1 MTRVSL
7 STGHFMAGTPLFLR
21 AFWFFPYGGSCARRN
36 RLPAGGRA
44 LCSRTDPLRSCRIMT
59 AKASGEIQEDNR
71 RTRVTLWRF
80 PPHGETGFHRHELD
94 YVIVPLTSGPLTI
107 VDKQGQETT
116 AEPTAGV
123 SYLREAGVEHH
134 VIRSEEHTPE
144 LQS

>member
-1 MTRVSL
+1 
-7 STGHFMAGTPLFLR
+7 
-21 AFWFFPYGGSCARRN
+21 
-36 RLPAGGRA
+36 
-44 LCSRTDPLRSCRIMT
+44 MT

-116 AEPTAGV
+116 AELTAGV
-123 SYLREAGVEHH
+123 SYFREAGVEHN
-134 VIRSEEHTPE
+134 VINASDGALDRKSTRLNSSH
-144 LQS
+144 

>member
-80 PPHGETGFHRHELD
+80 PPHGETGFTRHE
-94 YVIVPLTSGPLTI
+94 
-107 VDKQGQETT
+107 
-116 AEPTAGV
+116 
-123 SYLREAGVEHH
+123 
-134 VIRSEEHTPE
+134 RSEARRVGNECVSTCRSRWSPYTYNTIQKHTNTT
-144 LQS
+144 QNHTI

>member
-59 AKASGEIQEDNR
+59 AKASGEIQADKR
-71 RTRVTLWRF
+71 RTRITLWRF
-80 PPHGETGFHRHELD
+80 PPHGENGFHRHELNS
-94 YVIVPLTSGPLTI
+94 ILLPLTGRPPTI
-107 VDKQGQETT
+107 LDHHSQATT
-116 AEPTAGV
+116 
-123 SYLREAGVEHH
+123 
-134 VIRSEEHTPE
+134 E
-144 LQS
+144 LAKA

>member
-59 AKASGEIQEDNR
+59 AKASGEIQEDNP
-71 RTRVTLWRF
+71 RTRHTPCRL
-80 PPHGETGFHRHELD
+80 PPHGATGLPPP
-94 YVIVPLTSGPLTI
+94 PLAYALLPPTTGPP
-107 VDKQGQETT
+107 TT
-116 AEPTAGV
+116 RNTA
-123 SYLREAGVEHH
+123 
-134 VIRSEEHTPE
+134 
-144 LQS
+144 

>member
-71 RTRVTLWRF
+71 RTRVTLWPF
-80 PPHGETGFHRHELD
+80 PPPGETGFTRPD
-94 YVIVPLTSGPLTI
+94 PYYVLFPLPTRPP
-107 VDKQGQETT
+107 TT
-116 AEPTAGV
+116 P
-123 SYLREAGVEHH
+123 
-134 VIRSEEHTPE
+134 PK
-144 LQS
+144 